1 MTQTFTPESG
11 LSIGQLAAAG
21 AVNVETVRFY
31 QRRGLLGTPDKRY
44 GSMRRYSTQDLVRL
58 RFIKSAQRLG
68 FSLDQVADLLRLQD
82 GTHCDDARRLAEA
95 KLADV
100 RDKLADLQRIESA
113 LGTLV
118 ARCANHGGSIACPL
132 IESLQAG

>member
-1 MTQTFTPESG
+1 MTQTVTPESG

-68 FSLDQVADLLRLQD
+68 FSLDQVTDLLRLQD

-118 ARCANHGGSIACPL
+118 ARCADHGGSIACPL
-132 IESLQAG
+132 IESLQSG

>member
-31 QRRGLLGTPDKRY
+31 QRRGLLGTPDKSY

-118 ARCANHGGSIACPL
+118 ARCASHGGSIACPL
-132 IESLQAG
+132 IESLQSG

>member
-31 QRRGLLGTPDKRY
+31 QRRGLLGTPDKSY

>member
-1 MTQTFTPESG
+1 MTQTVTPESG

-82 GTHCDDARRLAEA
+82 GTHCDDARHLAEA

-100 RDKLADLQRIESA
+100 RDKLAELQRIESA

-118 ARCANHGGSIACPL
+118 ARCANHGGSITCPL

>member
-21 AVNVETVRFY
+21 ALNVETVRFY
-31 QRRGLLGTPDKRY
+31 QRRGLLGTPDKSY

-100 RDKLADLQRIESA
+100 RDKLTDLQLIESA

-118 ARCANHGGSIACPL
+118 ARCANHGGSITCPL

>member
-1 MTQTFTPESG
+1 MTQTVTPESG

-44 GSMRRYSTQDLVRL
+44 GSMRRYSNQDLVRL

-82 GTHCDDARRLAEA
+82 GTHCDDARHLAEA

-118 ARCANHGGSIACPL
+118 ARCANHGGSITCPL

>member
-100 RDKLADLQRIESA
+100 RDKLTDLQRIESA

>member
-1 MTQTFTPESG
+1 MLAQQHG
-11 LSIGQLAAAG
+11 LHQQHQVLRQGAG
-21 AVNVETVRFY
+21 L
-31 QRRGLLGTPDKRY
+31 RR
-44 GSMRRYSTQDLVRL
+44 V
-58 RFIKSAQRLG
+58 AQRLG
-68 FSLDQVADLLRLQD
+68 FSLDQVTDLLRLQD

-118 ARCANHGGSIACPL
+118 ARCADHGGSIACPL
-132 IESLQAG
+132 IESLQSG

>member
-1 MTQTFTPESG
+1 MTQTVTPESG

-31 QRRGLLGTPDKRY
+31 QRRGLLGTPDKSY

>member
-100 RDKLADLQRIESA
+100 RDKLTDLQRIESA

-118 ARCANHGGSIACPL
+118 ARCANHGGSITCPL

>member
-31 QRRGLLGTPDKRY
+31 QRRGLLGTPDKSY

-132 IESLQAG
+132 IESLQSG